1 MNLAEILI
9 KEKIQIEE
17 NISNV
22 VQYGKIDM
30 ENIKKS
36 EEFKSSDYF
45 ADNLDNEYGKAKT
58 RYSIYKDNNILYHNL
73 SEKDVRGFL
82 KNLEEK
88 YNEI

>member
-1 MNLAEILI
+1 MNLEEILK
-9 KEKIQIEE
+9 KEKIEIEE

-30 ENIKKS
+30 TNIEKS

-45 ADNLDNEYGKAKT
+45 ADNLDNKYGKAKT
-58 RYSIYKDNNILYHNL
+58 RYSIYKNDNILYHNL

-82 KNLEEK
+82 KNLEEQ